1 MDKVIFEERVKNF
14 QELLKQRKIDVAMF
28 RDSYSFIYFTGVKWD
43 PPAIMIPAEGE
54 PIIFAIEEEI
64 DELRE
69 NTWIDKI
76 VPYRDVKT
84 LINNV
89 HKNVDK
95 AVIGFNLDI
104 DASALLYDMF
114 FKIHSRKNVVDVH
127 QLLMKLRMF
136 KDEKEIEYIKR
147 AGEIAVIGMKAAID
161 AIKDGVKEYEI
172 AAEAEYKMKRAG
184 ADETFIYVNSGGP
197 RVHARPRDR
206 VVNDYVLIDLMPS
219 YKGYF
224 YDMART
230 VILKPDRRREEAL
243 KAMEE
248 MQLKLSE
255 FLELDNV
262 FNKVESKIF
271 ELYKS
276 YGFENEYL
284 YGFGHGVG
292 LRYEETPIL
301 TIVPGDRM
309 KQVKPNMVISAG
321 HAPLSSKELG
331 TIKIEDTHLIKED
344 GSSERLIDFPLIPE
358 I

>member
-1 MDKVIFEERVKNF
+1 MDKKVFEQRVKRF
-14 QELLKQRKIDVAMF
+14 QELLKEKRIDVVMI
-28 RDSYSFIYFTGVKWD
+28 RDSYAFIYFAGVKWD

-54 PIIFAIEEEI
+54 PVIFAIEEEI
-64 DELRE
+64 DELKE
-69 NTWIDKI
+69 NTWVDKV

-84 LINNV
+84 LIQSV
-89 HKNVDK
+89 HNRVDM

-114 FKIHSRKNVVDVH
+114 FKIHARKKVVDVH
-127 QLLMKLRMF
+127 QLIMKLRMF
-136 KDEKEIEYIKR
+136 KDEREVEYIKK
-147 AGEIAVIGMKAAID
+147 AGEIAVIGMKAALD

-172 AAEAEYKMKRAG
+172 AAEAEYKMKKAG
-184 ADETFIYVNSGGP
+184 ADETFIYVNTGGP
-197 RVHARPRDR
+197 RVHARPRDK
-206 VVNDYVLIDLMPS
+206 VIEDYVLIDLMPS

-230 VILKPDRRREEAL
+230 VILKPDKRREDAL

-248 MQLKLSE
+248 MHLNLSNL
-255 FLELDNV
+255 LELDNV
-262 FNKVESKIF
+262 FNKVESKVFDIF
-271 ELYKS
+271 KK

-309 KQVKPNMVISAG
+309 KPVKPNMVISAG
-321 HAPLSSKELG
+321 HAPLSGKELG
-331 TIKIEDTHLIKED
+331 TIKIEDTHLIKDD
-344 GSSERLIDFPLIPE
+344 GTAERLVNFPLIPR